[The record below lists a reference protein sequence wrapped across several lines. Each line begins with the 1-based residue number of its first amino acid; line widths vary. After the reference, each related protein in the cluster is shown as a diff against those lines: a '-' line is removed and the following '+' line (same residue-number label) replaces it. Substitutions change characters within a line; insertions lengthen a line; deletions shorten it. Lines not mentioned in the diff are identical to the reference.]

1 MLLIL
6 YAFDLWQGENLMIE
20 EKENRDTVFSTA
32 ESVDGELR
40 VRWLLA
46 NNPNTPPQVLD
57 SIIASNHLGLIRR
70 VAEHPRLSLP
80 SLEALCS
87 HTDAQVREAVSENPN
102 LPPSLM
108 WTLAQDASE
117 DVRFRLAESYT
128 VDQEVLSY
136 LMEDEN
142 PYVAQRARQTMR
154 RRNMHLYAAVEFPAI
169 QHDDAVIDLR
179 RRGNG

>member
-1 MLLIL
+1 
-6 YAFDLWQGENLMIE
+6 MIE
-20 EKENRDTVFSTA
+20 ENEIRDTLFSTA
-32 ESVDGELR
+32 EPVDGELR

-70 VAEHPRLSLP
+70 VAEHPRLSMP
-80 SLEALCS
+80 TLETLCS
-87 HTDAQVREAVSENPN
+87 HADPEVREAASENPN

-108 WTLAQDASE
+108 WILAQDASG
-117 DVRFRLAESYT
+117 DVRYRLAESYV

-142 PYVAQRARQTMR
+142 PYVAQRAKLTMR
-154 RRNMHLYAAVEFPAI
+154 RRNMHLHAAVEFPVFD
-169 QHDDAVIDLR
+169 HGETVIDMR
-179 RRGNG
+179 RRANG